1 MFFFSVCQQGLSKA
15 VKGQTLTL
23 FNITQNELDLN
34 GGLRAD

>member
-1 MFFFSVCQQGLSKA
+1 MFFFSVCQQGLLKV
-15 VKGQTLTL
+15 VKGQTLAL